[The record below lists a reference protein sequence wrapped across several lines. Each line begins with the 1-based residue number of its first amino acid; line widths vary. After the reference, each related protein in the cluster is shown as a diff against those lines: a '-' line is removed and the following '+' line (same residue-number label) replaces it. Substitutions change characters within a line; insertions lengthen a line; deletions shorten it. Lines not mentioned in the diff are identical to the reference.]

1 MGTRQ
6 HTDPLPGLG
15 LQARRRQALCQACS
29 SLSSPVP
36 PEGLW
41 VLAQTRCRQAGPELT
56 SPLHPTQ
63 PPGPETRHR
72 GRRLQTRGS
81 GGQRRGLQVNSPCPW
96 RQSRPA
102 AGQGGESP
110 SHPTGSREAEPPQ
123 GPPTSRATPRRCPA
137 RFCPE
142 RSGQAGSA
150 RPVSRSY
157 PTLGRLALRDS
168 RPQPGRYPADPGAA
182 LPPGLTL
189 PGPQPSAV
197 GRVTALTARVRPER
211 HQHEVVREPR
221 HGEGRGRTP
230 RLGDARTARS
240 WPGPGLGPRTPDAP
254 GPLRGGGPGSRR
266 HLPSQP
272 ARPAAPC
279 ACATSL
285 RPHCG
290 RSPEQR
296 SLIGPEVRTQFPGAG
311 LCPLPPSSGDSD
323 GSSGGSAAGAAGFWA
338 PLAVAV
344 PTRTVRSDAAPGSS
358 WSGVLG
364 LPGSLPCRC
373 SSGRRLVG
381 PALPTGFPNPMD

>member
-1 MGTRQ
+1 MSRAAADVIVRLFLLPPGLKGSQTRTLTPSTDLLAMGTRQ

-157 PTLGRLALRDS
+157 PTLGDRKS
-168 RPQPGRYPADPGAA
+168 
-182 LPPGLTL
+182 
-189 PGPQPSAV
+189 
-197 GRVTALTARVRPER
+197 
-211 HQHEVVREPR
+211 VV
-221 HGEGRGRTP
+221 
-230 RLGDARTARS
+230 
-240 WPGPGLGPRTPDAP
+240 
-254 GPLRGGGPGSRR
+254 
-266 HLPSQP
+266 
-272 ARPAAPC
+272 
-279 ACATSL
+279 
-285 RPHCG
+285 
-290 RSPEQR
+290 
-296 SLIGPEVRTQFPGAG
+296 
-311 LCPLPPSSGDSD
+311 
-323 GSSGGSAAGAAGFWA
+323 
-338 PLAVAV
+338 
-344 PTRTVRSDAAPGSS
+344 
-358 WSGVLG
+358 
-364 LPGSLPCRC
+364 
-373 SSGRRLVG
+373 
-381 PALPTGFPNPMD
+381 